1 MYIFRDVNET
11 SEGIL
16 LPSEALQINGEYIE
30 NLISGYR
37 TLYVS
42 GRESLGAEIEGQ
54 VVSAADGE
62 QFKNQRYPARI
73 LTVGF
78 QLIAESNSDFREKFN
93 HLNNLLAVDSEGA
106 DFVFN
111 DESDKFFTG
120 YPIFN
125 CEVDPGL
132 NAVTGEWE
140 IYCPYPFKRS
150 VAVVE
155 ATPTTV
161 NDHSAQF
168 TINYNGTY
176 PARPILQ
183 AEFAGAK
190 SGGDYSDDGDCGF
203 VAFID
208 DEENIIQ
215 LGNPDAI
222 DLDAYTTAEQ
232 LVNRE
237 FTDASGF
244 TTTGGKTFD
253 NEVVSGSMSANQ
265 SITDTYWKR
274 GAGQTLKFAKPT
286 YGTDATHWHGPILWK
301 QVRQLGAVNW
311 NLSAVHRLCCNR
323 TGECGSFELGAY
335 NVTGS
340 TLTMV
345 AGILI
350 IKDASGSNG
359 TVKYIA
365 NGKVVKSEKIDLS
378 YYNTHFGYCKRT
390 AVYKTQYYNK
400 KKKKYQ
406 NKKIKRAKTRKV
418 RTGYKYTQSNLNTSI
433 SKSGSAVT
441 FKVGNLAAYTY
452 TNGDIENMVAHNLSM
467 HFGQFKGIAALHT
480 NAINSVRFTMN
491 PTGTFA
497 DIPNVFTSGDI
508 VEADCNDASVYLKHA
523 NTEEGQLAPQFGALG
538 NDWEEFTLVKGVN
551 IINAVWSDW
560 VNSDYKPTLKILYNE
575 VYI

>member
-1 MYIFRDVNET
+1 MSRSDLPIEAVSIDGAYIEDLIPGYKTITTTGR
-11 SEGIL
+11 
-16 LPSEALQINGEYIE
+16 EALTPE
-30 NLISGYR
+30 
-37 TLYVS
+37 V
-42 GRESLGAEIEGQ
+42 ES
-54 VVSAADGE
+54 
-62 QFKNQRYPARI
+62 Y
-73 LTVGF
+73 TVGSSDGSTIKYIRHPERKITVEYF
-78 QLIAESNSDFREKFN
+78 IQGNSMPDLRSKLD
-93 HLNNLLAVDSEGA
+93 HLNNILSSDES

-111 DESDKFFTG
+111 DEDSVFYTG
-120 YPIFN
+120 KALPQESITKYKN
-125 CEVDPGL
+125 GL
-132 NAVTGEWE
+132 AGSYV

-155 ATPTTV
+155 ATPATIAGNT
-161 NDHSAQF
+161 AQF
-168 TINYNGTY
+168 VINYQGTY
-176 PARPILQ
+176 PARPILR

-190 SGGDYSDDGDCGF
+190 SGGDYSDDGDCGY

-208 DEENIIQ
+208 DSENIIQ

-253 NEVVSGSMSANQ
+253 NEVIAGSMSANQ
-265 SITDTYWKR
+265 AITDTYWKS
-274 GAGQTLKFAKPT
+274 GAGQTLKFATPT
-286 YGTDATHWHGPILWK
+286 YGYDATHWHGPILWK
-301 QVRQLGAVNW
+301 QVRQLGAINW
-311 NLSAVHRLCCNR
+311 NLSAVHRLCCNG

-335 NVTGS
+335 NVDGS
-340 TLTMV
+340 TLKMV

-359 TVKYIA
+359 TVKYIV
-365 NGKVVKSEKIDLS
+365 NGKVVKSETIDLS
-378 YYNTHFGYCKRT
+378 YYNSHFGYCKRT
-390 AVYKTQYYNK
+390 EVYKTQYYNK
-400 KKKKYQ
+400 KKKRWQ
-406 NKKIKRAKTRKV
+406 NKKIKKAKTRNV
-418 RTGYKYTQSNLNTSI
+418 ISGYEYTQSNLNTSI
-433 SKSGSAVT
+433 TKMGSAVT

-467 HFGQFKGIAALHT
+467 HFGQFKGIASLHT

-491 PTGTFA
+491 PAGTFA

-523 NTEEGQLAPQFGALG
+523 NTEDGQLAPQFGALG

>member
-1 MYIFRDVNET
+1 MSRSDLPIEAVSIDGAYIEDLIPGYKTITTTGR
-11 SEGIL
+11 
-16 LPSEALQINGEYIE
+16 EALTPEVESYKVGSSDGSTIKYIRHPERKITVEYFIQ
-30 NLISGYR
+30 G
-37 TLYVS
+37 
-42 GRESLGAEIEGQ
+42 
-54 VVSAADGE
+54 
-62 QFKNQRYPARI
+62 
-73 LTVGF
+73 
-78 QLIAESNSDFREKFN
+78 NSMSDLRSKLN
-93 HLNNLLAVDSEGA
+93 HLNNILSSDES

-111 DESDKFFTG
+111 DEDSAFYTG
-120 YPIFN
+120 KALPQESITKYKN
-125 CEVDPGL
+125 GL
-132 NAVTGEWE
+132 AGSYV

-155 ATPTTV
+155 ATPATIAGNT
-161 NDHSAQF
+161 AQF
-168 TINYNGTY
+168 VINYQGTY
-176 PARPILQ
+176 PARPILR

-190 SGGDYSDDGDCGF
+190 SGGDYSDDGDCGY

-253 NEVVSGSMSANQ
+253 NEVIAGSMSANQ
-265 SITDTYWKR
+265 AITDTYWKS
-274 GAGQTLKFAKPT
+274 GVGQTLKFATPT
-286 YGTDATHWHGPILWK
+286 YGYDATHWHGPILWK
-301 QVRQLGAVNW
+301 QVRQLGAINW
-311 NLSAVHRLCCNR
+311 NLSAVHRLCCNG
-323 TGECGSFELGAY
+323 TGECGSFELGTY
-335 NVTGS
+335 NVDGS
-340 TLTMV
+340 TLKMV

-359 TVKYIA
+359 TVKYIV
-365 NGKVVKSEKIDLS
+365 NGKVVKSETIDLS
-378 YYNTHFGYCKRT
+378 YYNSHFGYCKRT
-390 AVYKTQYYNK
+390 EVYKTQYYNK
-400 KKKKYQ
+400 KKKRWQ
-406 NKKIKRAKTRKV
+406 NKKIKKAKTRNV
-418 RTGYKYTQSNLNTSI
+418 ISGYEYTQSNLNTSI
-433 SKSGSAVT
+433 TKTGSAVT

-467 HFGQFKGIAALHT
+467 HFGQFKGIASLHT

-491 PTGTFA
+491 PAGTFA

-523 NTEEGQLAPQFGALG
+523 NTEDGQLAPQFGALG

>member
-1 MYIFRDVNET
+1 MSRSDLPIEAVSIDGSYIEDMIPGYKTITTTGR
-11 SEGIL
+11 
-16 LPSEALQINGEYIE
+16 EALTPE
-30 NLISGYR
+30 
-37 TLYVS
+37 V
-42 GRESLGAEIEGQ
+42 ES
-54 VVSAADGE
+54 
-62 QFKNQRYPARI
+62 Y
-73 LTVGF
+73 TVGSSDGSTIKYIRHPERKITVEYF
-78 QLIAESNSDFREKFN
+78 IQGNSMPDLRSKLD
-93 HLNNLLAVDSEGA
+93 HLNNILSSDES

-111 DESDKFFTG
+111 DEDSVFYTG
-120 YPIFN
+120 KALPQESITKYKN
-125 CEVDPGL
+125 GL
-132 NAVTGEWE
+132 AGSYV

-155 ATPTTV
+155 ATPATIAGNT
-161 NDHSAQF
+161 AQF
-168 TINYNGTY
+168 VINYQGTY
-176 PARPILQ
+176 PARPILR

-190 SGGDYSDDGDCGF
+190 SGGDYSDDGDCGY

-208 DEENIIQ
+208 DSENIIQ

-222 DLDAYTTAEQ
+222 DLDAYSTAEQ

-253 NEVVSGSMSANQ
+253 NEVIAGSMSANQ
-265 SITDTYWKR
+265 AITDTYWKS
-274 GAGQTLKFAKPT
+274 GAGQTLKFATPT
-286 YGTDATHWHGPILWK
+286 YGYDATHWHGPILWK
-301 QVRQLGAVNW
+301 QVRQLGAINW
-311 NLSAVHRLCCNR
+311 NLSAVHRLCCNG
-323 TGECGSFELGAY
+323 TGECGSFELGTY
-335 NVTGS
+335 NVDGS
-340 TLTMV
+340 TLKMV

-359 TVKYIA
+359 TVKYIV
-365 NGKVVKSEKIDLS
+365 NGKVVKSETIDLS
-378 YYNTHFGYCKRT
+378 YYNSHFGYCKRT
-390 AVYKTQYYNK
+390 EVYKTQYYNK
-400 KKKKYQ
+400 KKKRWQ
-406 NKKIKRAKTRKV
+406 DKKIKKAKTRNV
-418 RTGYKYTQSNLNTSI
+418 ISGYEYTQSNLNTSI
-433 SKSGSAVT
+433 TKTGSAVT

-467 HFGQFKGIAALHT
+467 HFGQFKGIASLHT

-491 PTGTFA
+491 PAGTFA

-523 NTEEGQLAPQFGALG
+523 NTEDGQLAPQFGALG

>member
-1 MYIFRDVNET
+1 MRSD
-11 SEGIL
+11 
-16 LPSEALQINGEYIE
+16 LPLEAASIDGSFIEDLIPGYKTITTTGREALTPE
-30 NLISGYR
+30 
-37 TLYVS
+37 V
-42 GRESLGAEIEGQ
+42 ESYSVG
-54 VVSAADGE
+54 SADGE
-62 QFKNQRYPARI
+62 TVKYSRNLAREI
-73 LTVGF
+73 EVEFYLQGASMPDMRNK
-78 QLIAESNSDFREKFN
+78 LN
-93 HLNNLLAVDSEGA
+93 HLNNILSADES

-111 DESDKFFTG
+111 DEDSVFYTG
-120 YPIFN
+120 RVLPQTSITKYKN
-125 CEVDPGL
+125 GL
-132 NAVTGEWE
+132 KGSFV
-140 IYCPYPFKRS
+140 IYCAYPFKRS
-150 VAVVE
+150 VAVLE
-155 ATPTTV
+155 SSPTTV
-161 NDHSAQF
+161 EGNSAQF
-168 TINYNGTY
+168 IINYNGTY

-190 SGGDYSDDGDCGF
+190 SGGDYSDDGDCGY

-265 SITDTYWKR
+265 SITDTYWKS

-301 QVRQLGAVNW
+301 QVRQLGAVDW
-311 NLSAVHRLCCNR
+311 NLSAVHRMCCKGS
-323 TGECGSFELGAY
+323 GECGSFELGAY
-335 NVTGS
+335 NVDGS
-340 TLTMV
+340 TLKMV

-350 IKDASGSNG
+350 IKNAAGTNG
-359 TVKYIA
+359 TIKYIV
-365 NGKVVKSEKIDLS
+365 NGKVVKSESLDLS
-378 YYNTHFGYCKRT
+378 YNNTHFGYCKRT

-406 NKKIKRAKTRKV
+406 DAKIKGAKTRKA

-433 SKSGSAVT
+433 TKSGSAVT

-452 TNGDIENMVAHNLSM
+452 TNGDIEEMIAHNLSM
-467 HFGQFKGIAALHT
+467 HFGQFKGIATLHT

-523 NTEEGQLAPQFGALG
+523 NTEDGQLAPQFGALG

-551 IINAVWSDW
+551 IINAVWSEW
-560 VNSDYKPTLKILYNE
+560 VNSEYKPTLKILYNE